1 MSAMQ
6 GLPPLPKSLSGLM
19 SFTSRRDATPHRM
32 PTHDGVI
39 LSPGSGVGGGSH
51 GSASSGERYSPPVR
65 ADSRTESRMDSR
77 PESARSSY
85 SAVGY
90 GASAFEP
97 YYANGTTQGFSPR
110 SSPRS
115 HTSSPRGYSGGGS
128 GGGSGGSKSQSPGR
142 GSSPPVPGSITGV
155 NHRMSPAHAPNRQ
168 RRSSSLDSQLATL
181 RKEMV
186 GLRQLDMSLLCQ
198 LWSLNESIQ
207 EFKHIMIER
216 PPPGVID
223 HHGGPM
229 DHWTGVGETSAE
241 DTDDYYGIP
250 VRRPNPYLHPVPEQ
264 YPQLSPS
271 SSETSLEYGNI

>member
-1 MSAMQ
+1 MSSIQ
-6 GLPPLPKSLSGLM
+6 GLPPLPKSLSGLINF
-19 SFTSRRDATPHRM
+19 SGRRE
-32 PTHDGVI
+32 
-39 LSPGSGVGGGSH
+39 GSGGGNEPGGRDHYSPPVRN
-51 GSASSGERYSPPVR
+51 STERYSPPAR

-77 PESARSSY
+77 PESARSQY
-85 SAVGY
+85 SGVGF

-97 YYANGTTQGFSPR
+97 YYANGSAQGFSPR

-115 HTSSPRGYSGGGS
+115 HSSSPRNQTACTSGN
-128 GGGSGGSKSQSPGR
+128 KTHSPR
-142 GSSPPVPGSITGV
+142 GSPPVPGSITGV
-155 NHRMSPAHAPNRQ
+155 NPRLSPAHASTKH
-168 RRSSSLDSQLATL
+168 RRASTLDSQLAVL

-207 EFKHIMIER
+207 EFKQLINER
-216 PPPGVID
+216 TVAGLD
-223 HHGGPM
+223 WGGG
-229 DHWTGVGETSAE
+229 DTSAE

-271 SSETSLEYGNI
+271 SSESSLEYGNI